1 MYATP
6 LEVSGDCLLGRRPHP
21 SNNDHLMSTLINEGM
36 SGSIQSY
43 YELVSDDDLSA
54 WVELLLRRKRHWGLL
69 VGNVFL
75 RKD

>member
-1 MYATP
+1 MPRWAY
-6 LEVSGDCLLGRRPHP
+6 S
-21 SNNDHLMSTLINEGM
+21 SYNDLLMSMLINEGV
-36 SGSIQSY
+36 SGSLQSY